1 MEDSMVFDDNFPF
14 QDIVLASETVKLQQE
29 VQLLKQQNRELRSRN
44 HELKVSL
51 KQAVGPDPQYG
62 SI

>member
-1 MEDSMVFDDNFPF
+1 MVFDDNFPF

-29 VQLLKQQNRELRSRN
+29 IQLLKQRNEQLRSKN
-44 HELKVSL
+44 HELRVSL
-51 KQAVGPDPQYG
+51 EQATGPRQQHG